1 MAKIKINKLPKGFK
15 LVDGKVVQEMNYGGM
30 VHTGD
35 QANYGLVTTPQ
46 EFYGE
51 TNFNNT
57 RDEDVRYSLSAV
69 PRDNANI
76 EAEGGETVLTD
87 LNNDGMFGLYNIN
100 GPRHSQGGVPMFLPE
115 QSFIYSDTPKLRF
128 TKEEMKEF
136 DMGGQRKTPA
146 QISKKFQ
153 LNDYYAELD
162 SQYADNISS
171 RSAEL
176 MLRKNMQDLSKL
188 GFMQEAKKNF
198 EDGVPLVSHPYLVQN
213 GIDPLQFTAQVEG
226 ITEKQAAENAISQL
240 PQDQQDQLRM
250 LQQMLVAAEQQAN
263 QGAENTMNTPA
274 TSAMQS
280 NLAQGDDALM
290 QSLMAKD
297 GLEMRDF
304 LMKAQDGNGEQSS
317 GTSTYQ
323 INGQIVDRAT
333 YVDYAIRN
341 NMHRNFDGKL
351 DQGFIDSL
359 SPDELKLYGKA
370 FEDVGDDWDVFEAKT
385 NPLQGDLSISDEIFT
400 ERYSNASGSG
410 SDEIIG
416 VVQKNEEKI
425 NQEIQKEAPK
435 ETDKILS
442 RYPEGSDTRKKLEE
456 LQNSGYELSVVDG
469 RVRAYKPFES
479 RFQEVEAGER
489 REAEGSGTGSVP
501 IYSEDIEGQGQVLQ
515 GSPIGQY
522 RYGILSGGNRP
533 ENQAVTGEGSF
544 GSVEIESDEAEADF
558 MNRWG
563 DVVSQ
568 IDGFDYNAGRSNPQ
582 WLEFQKL
589 AEQTRK
595 EEAEKFGIPYVPYF
609 MDGDDENF
617 VKGSGFDGDF
627 GLHTFNTPRLDVDF
641 SSEDE
646 QFFDIPEEPEK
657 PNIPGITP
665 APLPEKEIFAQD
677 RNNLLAMNAIEDE
690 MFMPFGRP
698 LEEQK
703 IDYVLDDYTGRVNA
717 NLAAQNTMANALG
730 AYGPQ
735 AIARSNIQGKTLA
748 ANANA
753 INQVNQNNVRTM
765 NRVAAL
771 QPQIDMRIDAA
782 NNKITQDLYDNTQT
796 TLQQNQNFRNWKTAK
811 NNELTNTAITNAS
824 NAYNMNTLY
833 DYYNID
839 PSSGGDVVFTPGGRQ
854 LYKQS
859 QADGKQQMLNDY
871 IDLKKNLG
879 PDVEIDE
886 DFLKMYMGMGSNQ
899 VMPGTTAGQNELQQR
914 GIPGYP
920 GSNNIMTN
928 NQVESGELGKEKRLK
943 KFAVPFYSGKM
954 GS

>member
-30 VHTGD
+30 VYTGD

-176 MLRKNMQDLSKL
+176 MLKKNMQDLSKL

-226 ITEKQAAENAISQL
+226 ITERQAAENAISQL

-263 QGAENTMNTPA
+263 QAAENTMNTPA

-297 GLEMRDF
+297 GMEMRDF
-304 LMKAQDGNGEQSS
+304 LIKAQDGNAEQSNV
-317 GTSTYQ
+317 TSTYT

-341 NMHRNFDGKL
+341 NMHRDFDGKL
-351 DQGFIDSL
+351 DQDFIDGL
-359 SPDELKLYGKA
+359 SADEIKLYGKA
-370 FEDVGDDWDVFEAKT
+370 FEDIDDWDIFEAKT
-385 NPLQGDLSISDEIFT
+385 NPLVGDLSISDEVFS

-410 SDEIIG
+410 SDEIVE

-425 NQEIQKEAPK
+425 NQEVQKEAPK

-442 RYPEGSDTRKKLEE
+442 RYPEGSDTRKQLEE
-456 LQNSGYELSVVDG
+456 LQSSGYELSVVDG
-469 RVRAYKPFES
+469 RVRAYKPFQS
-479 RFQEVEAGER
+479 RFQDVEAGER

-544 GSVEIESDEAEADF
+544 GSAEIESDEAKADF

-568 IDGFDYNAGRSNPQ
+568 IEGFDYNAGRSDPQ

-589 AEQTRK
+589 AEKTRK

-609 MDGDDENF
+609 MEGDDENF

-646 QFFDIPEEPEK
+646 QFFDIPEEPEEI
-657 PNIPGITP
+657 IPPQITP
-665 APLPEKEIFAQD
+665 APLPEKEMFAQD
-677 RNNLLAMNAIEDE
+677 INNLNALGFIDDNLYLPFQPVLED
-690 MFMPFGRP
+690 
-698 LEEQK
+698 QK

-735 AIARSNIQGKTLA
+735 AIARSNIQGKTLD
-748 ANANA
+748 ANAKA
-753 INQVNQNNVRTM
+753 INTVNQNNVRTM

-771 QPQIDMRIDAA
+771 QPQLDMRVDIA
-782 NNKITQDLYDNTQT
+782 NNKRAKDLYDNTVVA
-796 TLQQNQNFRNWKTAK
+796 LQNKDNFDNWKTAK
-811 NNELTNTAITNAS
+811 NAELFNTAITNAS

-859 QADGKQQMLNDY
+859 QVDGKQQMLDDY

-879 PDVEIDE
+879 PNVEVDE

-920 GSNNIMTN
+920 GSNVSIMGN
-928 NQVESGELGKEKRLK
+928 NQGDNAREGKEKKLK
-943 KFAVPFYSGKM
+943 KFVVPFYSGKM

>member
-226 ITEKQAAENAISQL
+226 ITERQAAENTISQL

-280 NLAQGDDALM
+280 NLAQGDDALI

-297 GLEMRDF
+297 GLEMKNF
-304 LMKAQDGNGEQSS
+304 LRKAQDGNAEESNV
-317 GTSTYQ
+317 TSTYT

-341 NMHRNFDGKL
+341 NMHRDFDGKL
-351 DQGFIDSL
+351 DQDFIDGL
-359 SPDELKLYGKA
+359 SADELKLYGKA
-370 FEDVGDDWDVFEAKT
+370 FEDIDDWDVFEAKT
-385 NPLQGDLSISDEIFT
+385 NPLVGDLSISDEVFA
-400 ERYSNASGSG
+400 ERYSNASSSG
-410 SDEIIG
+410 SDEIVQ

-442 RYPEGSDTRKKLEE
+442 RYPEGSDTRNKLEE
-456 LQNSGYELSVVDG
+456 LQNSGYELSIVDG
-469 RVRAYKPFES
+469 RVRAYKPFQS
-479 RFQEVEAGER
+479 RFQDVEAGER
-489 REAEGSGTGSVP
+489 REAEGAGTGSVP

-544 GSVEIESDEAEADF
+544 GSVEIESDEARTDF

-563 DVVSQ
+563 DVISQ
-568 IDGFDYNAGRSNPQ
+568 IEGFDYNAGRSDPQ

-589 AEQTRK
+589 AEKTRK

-609 MDGDDENF
+609 MERDNENY
-617 VKGSGFDGDF
+617 VQGSGFDGDF

-641 SSEDE
+641 SSQDE
-646 QFFDIPEEPEK
+646 QFFDIPEEPEEI
-657 PNIPGITP
+657 IPPEITP
-665 APLPEKEIFAQD
+665 APLPEKEMFIQD
-677 RNNLLAMNAIEDE
+677 INNLNALGFIDDNLYLPFQPVMED
-690 MFMPFGRP
+690 
-698 LEEQK
+698 QK

-717 NLAAQNTMANALG
+717 NLAAQNTMAQALG

-735 AIARSNIQGKTLA
+735 AIARSNIQGKTLD
-748 ANANA
+748 ANAKA

-771 QPQIDMRIDAA
+771 QPQLDMRVDAA
-782 NNKITQDLYDNTQT
+782 NNKRAKDLYDNTVVA
-796 TLQQNQNFRNWKTAK
+796 LQNKDNFDNWKTAK
-811 NNELTNTAITNAS
+811 NAELFNTAITNAS

-833 DYYNID
+833 DYYNVD
-839 PSSGGDVVFTPGGRQ
+839 PSAGGDVVFTPGGRQ

-859 QADGKQQMLNDY
+859 QADGKKQMLDDY

-899 VMPGTTAGQNELQQR
+899 VIPGTTAGQNELQQR
-914 GIPGYP
+914 GIPGYA
-920 GSNNIMTN
+920 GSNNILTN
-928 NQVESGELGKEKRLK
+928 NQQVESGKLGKEKRLK